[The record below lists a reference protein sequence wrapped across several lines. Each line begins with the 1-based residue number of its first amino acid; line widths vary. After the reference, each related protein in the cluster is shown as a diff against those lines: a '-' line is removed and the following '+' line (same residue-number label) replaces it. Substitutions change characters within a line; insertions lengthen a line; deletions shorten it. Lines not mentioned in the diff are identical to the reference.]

1 MKFQIAHTLS
11 YAYSKPVFLEPTTI
25 RLRPRSD
32 CTQNLLAFSLEI
44 RPRPAGQSDCV
55 ELEGNSVTRAW
66 FDGLTERLDIR
77 VESTVETLRENPFDY
92 ILTGTV
98 SDVFPEKLPESHD
111 DGLRPYRQSGE
122 PSRDV
127 AVFVSELCANGAVAP
142 LEFLNRL
149 ISTMG
154 RDFKSVK
161 RLRGEPL
168 SPEECLRTRKGACR
182 DLAVLF
188 MEACRAVGLPVRF
201 VSGYDAGSAGVA
213 EQELHAWAEVYLP
226 GGGWRGY
233 DPSMGLAVANTHI
246 ALAAGARP
254 ADAAAVTGAFR
265 GSEAEAEMT
274 YTVEIHAV

>member
-1 MKFQIAHTLS
+1 MKFQIVHRLS

-44 RPRPAGQSDCV
+44 RPGPAGKSDCI

-66 FDGLTERLDIR
+66 FDGLAERLDIR
-77 VESTVETLRENPFDY
+77 AESTVETLRENPFDY
-92 ILTGTV
+92 ILADTV
-98 SDVFPEKLPESHD
+98 SDVFTGRVPDVSDER
-111 DGLRPYRQSGE
+111 LRPYMQSGD

-127 AVFVSELCANGAVAP
+127 LAFVSDLCAGGAVAP
-142 LEFLNRL
+142 LEFLSRL
-149 ISTMG
+149 IRTMG
-154 RDFKSVK
+154 RDFKNVK

-168 SPEECLRTRKGACR
+168 SPDECLRTKTGACR

-188 MEACRAVGLPVRF
+188 MDACRVVGLPARF
-201 VSGYDAGSAGVA
+201 VSGYEAGNAGDA
-213 EQELHAWAEVYLP
+213 EQEMHAWAEVYLP

-233 DPSMGLAVANTHI
+233 DPSMGLAVADCHI

-254 ADAAAVTGAFR
+254 TDAAAVTGGFR
-265 GSEAEAEMT
+265 GTEAEADMT
-274 YTVEIHAV
+274 YSVEIQAV